1 MKIEGKIVS
10 GYLKALTGLDQLP
23 APNGERS
30 IELFRHGTLTV
41 KLYAPR
47 GTDGQHPHSRD
58 EIYVIASG
66 SGRLERSGKDVNFG
80 PGDVLFV
87 AAGEEHRFTDFTH
100 DFATWV
106 FFYGPEGGESE
117 TLRAAS

>member
-1 MKIEGKIVS
+1 MKIEKKIVP

-23 APNGERS
+23 GTNGARS
-30 IELFRHGTLTV
+30 IELFRHGSLTV

-47 GTDGQHPHSRD
+47 NTDPQKPHSRD
-58 EIYVIASG
+58 EIYVIVTG
-66 SGRLERSGKDVNFG
+66 TGRFRREGDEMSVA

-87 AAGEEHRFTDFTH
+87 AAGQEHKFVEFSD

-106 FFYGPEGGESE
+106 FFYGPEGGEAN
-117 TLRAAS
+117 R